1 MPRNVSSKRTRKN
14 LRIAGGSGASQYAE
28 YVFGGPDAQKAIGAG
43 SNVIATTDPTGYTP
57 DAVGVKM
64 PEVKGGSR
72 KSKRGGKGM
81 LTDIAVPALLLY
93 ANTAVKRRSNKVY
106 GKKSARSARSA
117 RRSRRYRK

>member
-14 LRIAGGSGASQYAE
+14 LRVAGGAGASQYAE

-43 SNVIATTDPTGYTP
+43 SNVIATNNPSGYAA
-57 DAVGVKM
+57 DGVVKM

-106 GKKSARSARSA
+106 GKKSAR
-117 RRSRRYRK
+117 RSRRYRK

>member
-1 MPRNVSSKRTRKN
+1 MPRKVSNKRTTRKN
-14 LRIAGGSGASQYAE
+14 KRVAGGAGASQYAE

-43 SNVIATTDPTGYTP
+43 SNVIATNNPSGYTP
-57 DAVGVKM
+57 YTVGGKM

-93 ANTAVKRRSNKVY
+93 ANTAVKRTNKKVY
-106 GKKSARSARSA
+106 GTVKKFTRSFKS
-117 RRSRRYRK
+117 KKN

>member
-1 MPRNVSSKRTRKN
+1 MPRSVSSKRTRKN
-14 LRIAGGSGASQYAE
+14 LRVAGGAGASQYAE

-43 SNVIATTDPTGYTP
+43 SNVIATNNPSGYAA
-57 DAVGVKM
+57 DGVGVKM

-106 GKKSARSARSA
+106 GNKSAKKS
-117 RRSRRYRK
+117 RKNLRK

>member
-14 LRIAGGSGASQYAE
+14 LRVSGGAGASQFAE

-43 SNVIATTDPTGYTP
+43 SNVIATNNPSGYTP
-57 DAVGVKM
+57 DAVGGKM

-93 ANTAVKRRSNKVY
+93 ANTAVKRTSNKVY
-106 GKKSARSARSA
+106 GTRNTKK
-117 RRSRRYRK
+117 YRKYRK

>member
-14 LRIAGGSGASQYAE
+14 LRIAGGAGASQYAE

-57 DAVGVKM
+57 DAVSVKM

-106 GKKSARSARSA
+106 GNKSTRSA

>member
-1 MPRNVSSKRTRKN
+1 MPRKVSNKRTTRKN
-14 LRIAGGSGASQYAE
+14 KRVAGGAGASQYAE

-43 SNVIATTDPTGYTP
+43 SNVIATNDPTGYTP
-57 DAVGVKM
+57 DGGKM

-93 ANTAVKRRSNKVY
+93 ANTAVKRTNKKVY
-106 GKKSARSARSA
+106 GTVKKFTRSFKS
-117 RRSRRYRK
+117 KKN